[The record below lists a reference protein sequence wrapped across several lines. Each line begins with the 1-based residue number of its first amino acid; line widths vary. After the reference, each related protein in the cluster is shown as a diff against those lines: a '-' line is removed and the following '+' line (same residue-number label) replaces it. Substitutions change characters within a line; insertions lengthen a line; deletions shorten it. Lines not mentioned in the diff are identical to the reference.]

1 VKRRKKN
8 DTNEKKE
15 QKASDSLNRIA
26 KKWPETLWLFSASG
40 TLCVMR
46 KGENG
51 EQVETVGGGID
62 QDYVLSTIDIMN
74 DGGDW

>member
-1 VKRRKKN
+1 MIP
-8 DTNEKKE
+8 TKKE
-15 QKASDSLNRIA
+15 QKAIDSLKRIA
-26 KKWPETLWLFSASG
+26 KKWPETMWLFSASG

-51 EQVETVGGGID
+51 EQVTTDIKKYGGGGMD
-62 QDYVLSTIDIMN
+62 QEYVLATIDIIN

>member
-1 VKRRKKN
+1 MTPTR
-8 DTNEKKE
+8 EE
-15 QKASDSLNRIA
+15 QKAIDSLNRIG
-26 KKWPETLWLFSASG
+26 KKWPKTLWLFSASG

-51 EQVETVGGGID
+51 EQVTTDIGKHGGGGMD
-62 QDYVLSTIDIMN
+62 QDYVLATIPGIQN